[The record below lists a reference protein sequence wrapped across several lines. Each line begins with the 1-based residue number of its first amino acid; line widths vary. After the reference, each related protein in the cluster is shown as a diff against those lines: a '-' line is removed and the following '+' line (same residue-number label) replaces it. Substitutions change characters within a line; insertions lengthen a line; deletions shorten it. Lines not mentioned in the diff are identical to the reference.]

1 MTEPLCGSR
10 ARYLRGC
17 RCEPCRDA
25 HRRYSKAYKHRTKAD
40 PNTGVPA
47 APMRLDATP
56 VREHVRALLA
66 SGWTKAAIQREAG
79 LATSHCSHLL
89 SGQYRTVHRRV
100 AARLLDL
107 EPLRPVELDPVV
119 VERLV
124 AGGDWRAL
132 SATRAER
139 LAAYEAARR
148 AGESGK
154 SARRRLG
161 LAGRDT
167 AVREAS

>member
-1 MTEPLCGSR
+1 MPEHATR

-25 HRRYSKAYKHRTKAD
+25 HRRYSKAYKHRVKAD
-40 PNTGVPA
+40 PSTGVPA

-56 VREHVRALLA
+56 VREHVRALLD

-89 SGQYRTVHRRV
+89 SGEYPTIHRRV

-107 EPLRPVELDPVV
+107 EPLRPVEVDEVV
-119 VERLV
+119 VARLLDG
-124 AGGDWRAL
+124 AAWRDL
-132 SATRAER
+132 NATRAER
-139 LAAYEAARR
+139 LAAFEAAGRTN
-148 AGESGK
+148 A
-154 SARRRLG
+154 AAVRLG
-161 LAGRDT
+161 LKAD
-167 AVREAS
+167 RERRAS